1 MPIIDLTKP
10 NVDKTGA
17 PILPGDILQ
26 STDEAT
32 PESYFVCFVRSID
45 DMDLTA
51 EIRDLTNNNLYTC
64 ELGRDGDVINIGHFS
79 KHLDLLS
86 NDDLKYY
93 FGIDLELAEA
103 NNCDLRII
111 RKS

>member
-26 STDEAT
+26 STDET
-32 PESYFVCFVRSID
+32 IPETYFVCFVRSIED
-45 DMDLTA
+45 IDLTA
-51 EIRDLTNNNLYTC
+51 EIRDLNNNNLYTC
-64 ELGRDGDVINIGHFS
+64 ALGKDGDVVNIGHFS

-86 NDDLKYY
+86 NEDLKYH
-93 FGIDLELAEA
+93 FGIDLELAAA

-111 RKS
+111 GR